1 MTDKSAREA
10 IATYLSKKVFT
21 NELCSDGD
29 CADGDCQGHCAIY
42 EIDGCGH
49 ADAILAALEA
59 GGFAV
64 VPKEPTPEM
73 LTAMHDAWDY
83 FDANSDVFRREYKAA
98 VAAANPKE
106 EGK

>member
-1 MTDKSAREA
+1 MSAASESG
-10 IATYLSKKVFT
+10 TVFIQGDLYALAD
-21 NELCSDGD
+21 EL
-29 CADGDCQGHCAIY
+29 
-42 EIDGCGH
+42 
-49 ADAILAALEA
+49 LAALDA

-98 VAAANPKE
+98 VAASNPKE